1 MTVSC
6 STLPYMMDKIND
18 KQIDLI
24 VKWTLIN
31 KDKFNERYMG
41 FFSKIE
47 KSPLDFTS
55 QFSEKLSNPNYT
67 TKLTAEQ
74 LITVANLFNQKNL
87 KRAVF
92 KRISPNDQK
101 AHPELGEET
110 TTTTANTAPYIKPI
124 GQVLRA
130 KPKKKA
136 MPK

>member
-6 STLPYMMDKIND
+6 STLACMMDKLND

-24 VKWTLIN
+24 VKWTLTN
-31 KDKFNERYMG
+31 KNSFSEDYLT
-41 FFSKIE
+41 FFKRIE

-110 TTTTANTAPYIKPI
+110 TTTTANTAPYIKPM

-130 KPKKKA
+130 KPKKKSL
-136 MPK
+136 PK